1 MGVFVM
7 LFNKYK
13 LYGIIF
19 GILLFII
26 AVFVNNTTFTII
38 CGSIIIVWL
47 FGLIPFALIQRNLD
61 DKAEREYQKQ
71 LEERE
76 SKIDKAIDKILND
89 KEN

>member
-1 MGVFVM
+1 MRVTKPISSISYNSVDF
-7 LFNKYK
+7 LKSK
-13 LYGIIF
+13 LDF
-19 GILLFII
+19 CLKL
-26 AVFVNNTTFTII
+26 
-38 CGSIIIVWL
+38 
-47 FGLIPFALIQRNLD
+47 GLISFALIQRNLD